1 MDDNELKDLIDS
13 HPDGS
18 DSLAK
23 EESVDAKVKHAPKQ
37 KEQKVAKATS
47 EKGNSFWDK
56 IKRITKGKHFKK
68 IVIVITICSLIS
80 ATVGMVIAFG
90 GKDDEYTSDNK
101 MILRVANL
109 AMTNLNDAQTAYL
122 ENKFQV
128 KFRPITISWND
139 WDSYVHKSINGND
152 MPDIMQWN
160 LRSYYKSNL
169 DKWVTGDMFR
179 ALPDDMSKYENL
191 DRLLSG
197 YTALDNIKIDG
208 KLYCFPI
215 ARSTESTELDLLT
228 AGYIYRRD
236 WAMELGVYQEND
248 EYTVAQFE
256 TLLAAFKTK
265 GKNSKINV
273 LADVEWAFPSI
284 TFAYKEST
292 APYIYDAEKDKYVW
306 NFTTPAFDAG
316 IKKAKAWTN
325 SGYYYPDQYMS
336 NDTDVLNQYKAGS
349 MGVLYDNI
357 TIKNYSDLRKSMEN
371 PSFTGETLNNATAIL
386 KLKRAD
392 GVEGAG
398 KFFCEQNDN
407 WWSASLISNRV
418 SDAKMTKLLE
428 IMDYLASEEGTQF
441 CAYGIKGQDWTEDG
455 EGNINLK
462 WAKDE
467 KGKYIEKDMGTKGI
481 RYMVCIGEDL
491 YVRDPLI
498 SEESKEIAQAY
509 IDFLYNKRAEG
520 ELYVIE
526 LDQEMAWLSTTNKN
540 KYGYFIEPLSTAV
553 NNYMFGEA
561 GVSHWNKFNND
572 NKSSYEA
579 VLAEIN
585 QAIKRA

>member
-1 MDDNELKDLIDS
+1 MDDNELKDLMDNHS
-13 HPDGS
+13 SG
-18 DSLAK
+18 
-23 EESVDAKVKHAPKQ
+23 EEDLSEKKVDAKASKLPQ
-37 KEQKVAKATS
+37 KNKPKVAQKTD
-47 EKGNSFWDK
+47 GTGGSFWEK
-56 IKRITKGKHFKK
+56 IKIMAKSKRFKS
-68 IVIVITICSLIS
+68 IVIVLTICSLIA
-80 ATVGMVIAFG
+80 ATVGMVVAFG

-101 MILRVANL
+101 LILRVANL
-109 AMTNLNDAQTAYL
+109 AMTNLNDAQTAFL
-122 ENKFQV
+122 EEKFQV

-169 DKWVTGDMFR
+169 DKWVAGGMFR
-179 ALPDDMSKYENL
+179 ALPNDMSEYENL
-191 DRLLSG
+191 NRLLTG
-197 YTALDNIKIDG
+197 YTALDKIKIDD

-215 ARSTESTELDLLT
+215 ARSTENTELDLLT

-248 EYTVAQFE
+248 EYTVQQFE
-256 TLLAAFKTK
+256 SLLLAFKAK
-265 GKNSKINV
+265 GQNSKINA

-292 APYIYDAEKDKYVW
+292 APYIYDAEQNKYVW
-306 NFTTPAFDAG
+306 NYTTQAFDAG
-316 IKKAKAWTN
+316 IKKAKAWTD

-336 NDTDVLNQYKAGS
+336 NDTDVLNQYKGGS

-357 TIKNYSDLRKSMEN
+357 TIKNYSDLRKSMES
-371 PSFTGETLNNATAIL
+371 PSRTGEDLNNATAIL

-418 SDAKMTKLLE
+418 SDAKFKKLLD

-441 CAYGIKGQDWTEDG
+441 CAYGIKGQDWVKDDNG
-455 EGNINLK
+455 DIDLH

-491 YVRDPLI
+491 YAYDPLI
-498 SEESKEIAQAY
+498 SEESKRIAQEY
-509 IDFLYNKRAEG
+509 IDFLYTKRAEG

-540 KYGYFIEPLSTAV
+540 KYGYFLEPLSTAV
-553 NNYMFGEA
+553 SKYMFGQSGLSQWE
-561 GVSHWNKFNND
+561 SFNNQ

-579 VLAEIN
+579 VLEEIN
-585 QAIKRA
+585 QAIIKA